1 MWFDFFNYFIA
12 SNSLKNILTALV
24 VFVGLVL
31 ILRFFKTF
39 GVDKIKKLN
48 NYTFNKFDNFLVESL
63 QSIGWLFCVVFS
75 LFVASQFLIL
85 GEDFKKWFDIF
96 SFLVFLYY
104 GLQIVQTIVDL
115 WILKIKDKKEGD
127 EDYVGMAKFFRGF
140 LKWFIWIIVVL
151 LVLQNIGFNISTIV
165 AGLGVS
171 GIIIAFALQNILLDL
186 FSFLSIYLDK
196 PFVVGDFIIIG
207 EESGTV
213 KKIGIRSTR
222 VLSLKGEELII
233 SNRKLMD
240 NVIHNYKRLVKRRKT
255 FLLKIA
261 GNTNSK
267 KLKEAL
273 DIIKNAIK
281 KQDLVEYDRVNFS
294 DIVGGGYIFEAVYFI
309 KSNDYNKYMDIQES
323 INFKIIEDFEK
334 KDIKLN
340 N

>member
-1 MWFDFFNYFIA
+1 
-12 SNSLKNILTALV
+12 
-24 VFVGLVL
+24 
-31 ILRFFKTF
+31 
-39 GVDKIKKLN
+39 
-48 NYTFNKFDNFLVESL
+48 
-63 QSIGWLFCVVFS
+63 
-75 LFVASQFLIL
+75 
-85 GEDFKKWFDIF
+85 
-96 SFLVFLYY
+96 
-104 GLQIVQTIVDL
+104 
-115 WILKIKDKKEGD
+115 
-127 EDYVGMAKFFRGF
+127 
-140 LKWFIWIIVVL
+140 
-151 LVLQNIGFNISTIV
+151 
-165 AGLGVS
+165 
-171 GIIIAFALQNILLDL
+171 
-186 FSFLSIYLDK
+186 FLSIYLDK

>member
-1 MWFDFFNYFIA
+1 
-12 SNSLKNILTALV
+12 
-24 VFVGLVL
+24 
-31 ILRFFKTF
+31 
-39 GVDKIKKLN
+39 
-48 NYTFNKFDNFLVESL
+48 
-63 QSIGWLFCVVFS
+63 
-75 LFVASQFLIL
+75 
-85 GEDFKKWFDIF
+85 
-96 SFLVFLYY
+96 
-104 GLQIVQTIVDL
+104 
-115 WILKIKDKKEGD
+115 
-127 EDYVGMAKFFRGF
+127 
-140 LKWFIWIIVVL
+140 
-151 LVLQNIGFNISTIV
+151 
-165 AGLGVS
+165 
-171 GIIIAFALQNILLDL
+171 
-186 FSFLSIYLDK
+186 LDK